1 MILGGRGGE
10 MVTVVVECAVLW
22 GRLRGGG
29 REARE
34 GKKPRHR
41 YGLDRIISVTFV
53 TE

>member
-1 MILGGRGGE
+1 MILGGIDGE
-10 MVTVVVECAVLW
+10 KVTVGRECGVVQ

-29 REARE
+29 SGVRE

-41 YGLDRIISVTFV
+41 YGLDRIISLTVG